1 MKKIRSMMFSF
12 VLMFILVACSSNVD
26 DVKTKEVD
34 SKVFTQEEITSV
46 IDGIKDEFK
55 KRNGEAAH

>member
-26 DVKTKEVD
+26 DAKTKEVD